1 MSKPVWQVGP
11 VELADNSGGVIHRFC
26 EIRKVYIGETYDHR
40 GAAHAC
46 EWTQNGLHWQ
56 GNWEGRSGKN
66 LAPPPK
72 KTVRVNKWIV
82 VYPNGSTC
90 SFFHKDE
97 AINEAKKHGF
107 ALLEIDRE
115 VTEGQG
121 LQ

>member
-56 GNWEGRSGKN
+56 GNREGRSGKN

-72 KTVRVNKWIV
+72 KTVRVQVCLLVYEDGSV
-82 VYPNGSTC
+82 VACGT
-90 SFFHKDE
+90 KDE
-97 AINEAKKHGF
+97 ADTCEQEGRF
-107 ALLEIDRE
+107 AWVEIDRE
-115 VTEGQG
+115 VTRGEG
-121 LQ
+121 L